1 MAPDSSQQT
10 SGDLIQVWWLVT
22 VIPALKRLK
31 QEDCREFE
39 ASLSYMPSSRAT
51 E

>member
-22 VIPALKRLK
+22 VIPALKRLR

-39 ASLSYMPSSRAT
+39 ASLIYILSSRVT